1 MNQVTK
7 LASAGAIVG
16 VLASLESAG
25 VREGIGNWMNAGVRT
40 WIESGCPLTLLPF
53 FHILCAMTICIVSC
67 MVTMAMHANTHISL
81 DVPDEPACDPDAVEL
96 PAVYGNAGQV
106 FEVWIL
112 GAARCEKVYALSR
125 HEEAKQAT
133 YISDSDL
140 DKVRAFE
147 EAWARWTSAGVKLT
161 E

>member
-1 MNQVTK
+1 MNPGKKIVS
-7 LASAGAIVG
+7 ASVIVG

-25 VREGIGNWMNAGVRT
+25 VSGVLREGIGNWVNAG
-40 WIESGCPLTLLPF
+40 CNLTLLPF

-67 MVTMAMHANTHISL
+67 MVTMAMYANTYISL
-81 DVPDEPACDPDAVEL
+81 DVPDEPTCNHDAIEL
-96 PAVYGNAGQV
+96 PALCGSAKQV
-106 FEVWIL
+106 FQVWVL
-112 GAARCEKVYALSR
+112 GAARCEKVYALSK
-125 HEEAKQAT
+125 HEATKQAA

-147 EAWARWTSAGVKLT
+147 ESWARWTNAGVKLT